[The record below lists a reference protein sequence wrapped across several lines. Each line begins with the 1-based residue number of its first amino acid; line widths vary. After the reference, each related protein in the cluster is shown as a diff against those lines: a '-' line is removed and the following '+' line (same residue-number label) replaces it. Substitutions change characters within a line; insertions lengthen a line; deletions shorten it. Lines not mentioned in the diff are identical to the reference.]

1 MRCPANA
8 YVASMDMDHRSP
20 NGKRRILLCSLSTTL
35 GGVELRM
42 GLEAR
47 LLQKAGY
54 GTAVGINLYPALQ
67 NWVAGLEK
75 NDIPALDYDP
85 PPFMEQ
91 WWWWRRSRLSRFAF
105 LARGQDLLWRYAR
118 RKNKFFAKVRSNT
131 FFKRQRFDLIHIFLP
146 WTDFGGTRLWL
157 SHYNRV
163 PAVLSIRN
171 SFRPATWAG
180 WVAAHYREGFQAVRG
195 IYAISQSALDH
206 FMGVFG
212 DYVLPGTVT
221 DVIHNSVDTR
231 RFKTDDASRAAARRR
246 LGLPQDALVI
256 GAAARLEKQKRP
268 DRLIRVFKELKNKFP
283 DLYLVLVGSG
293 SLEPAL
299 KEQTRRLGIRDSVV
313 FTGWQPDVERFL
325 PALDMAVHLSSN
337 EGFGTST
344 VEAMAC
350 GLPVVATD
358 VPGTR
363 DILAGGEGGILVP
376 ADDIEAAVAAC
387 RDILSNDVLR
397 RQLGRYGRKESV
409 SKYDEEVWG
418 DKILAFYQKVFD
430 GLVIE
435 ESKN

>member
-1 MRCPANA
+1 
-8 YVASMDMDHRSP
+8 MDHRLT
-20 NGKRRILLCSLSTTL
+20 NGNRRILLSSLSTTL

-47 LLQKAGY
+47 LLKRAGY
-54 GTAVGINLYPALQ
+54 SAAVGINLYPALQ
-67 NWVAGLEK
+67 NWVAGLEAD
-75 NDIPALDYDP
+75 DIPAFDYDP

-91 WWWWRRSRLSRFAF
+91 WWWWRKTKLAKAGF
-105 LARGQDLLWRYAR
+105 LEKGQDLMWRVAKRANKYVAR
-118 RKNKFFAKVRSNT
+118 RQSEK
-131 FFKRQRFDLIHIFLP
+131 FFKRHRFDLNHIFLP

-163 PAVLSIRN
+163 PVVLSVRN
-171 SFRPATWAG
+171 AFRPATWAG
-180 WVAAHYREGFQAVRG
+180 WGAAHYREGFQAVRG

-206 FMGVFG
+206 FMGVFSE
-212 DYVLPGTVT
+212 YVLPGTVT
-221 DVIHNSVDTR
+221 EVIHNSVDTR
-231 RFKTDDASRAAARRR
+231 RFKPDEATRAAARRR
-246 LGLPQDALVI
+246 LALPQDALVI

-268 DRLIRVFKELKNKFP
+268 DRLIAVFKELKIHFP

-313 FTGWQPDVERFL
+313 FTGWQPEVERVL

-363 DILAGGEGGILVP
+363 DILAGGEGGKLVP
-376 ADDIEAAVAAC
+376 VDDLKAAVKAC
-387 RDILSNDVLR
+387 QAILANDTLR
-397 RQLGRYGRKESV
+397 RQLGQQGRKESV
-409 SKYDEEVWG
+409 IKYDERAWG
-418 DKILAFYQKVFD
+418 EKILGFYQRVFD
-430 GLVIE
+430 GLE
-435 ESKN
+435 NKGLRN

>member
-1 MRCPANA
+1 MIFMRENE
-8 YVASMDMDHRSP
+8 H
-20 NGKRRILLCSLSTTL
+20 KRVLLCSLSTTL

-47 LLQKAGY
+47 LLQRAGY
-54 GTAVGINLYPALQ
+54 GAAVGINLYPALQ
-67 NWVAGLEK
+67 NWVADLEK
-75 NDIPALDYDP
+75 DAIPAFDYDP
-85 PPFMEQ
+85 PPFMEK
-91 WWWWRRSRLSRFAF
+91 WWWWRKTKLSRSGF
-105 LARGQDLLWRYAR
+105 LARGQDLLWRVAR
-118 RKNKFFAKVRSNT
+118 RKNKYFARSLSRQFFERN
-131 FFKRQRFDLIHIFLP
+131 RFDLNHIFLP

-157 SHYNRV
+157 AHYNRV
-163 PAVLSIRN
+163 PAVLSVRN
-171 SFRPATWAG
+171 AFRPATWAG

-221 DVIHNSVDTR
+221 EVIHNSVDTR
-231 RFKTDDASRAAARRR
+231 RFNTDDATRAAARRR
-246 LGLPQDALVI
+246 LELPQDALVI

-268 DRLIRVFKELKNKFP
+268 DRLIKLFKELKMNFP

-313 FTGWQPDVERFL
+313 FTGWQPDVERIL

-363 DILAGGEGGILVP
+363 DILAGGESGILVP
-376 ADDIEAAVAAC
+376 ADDIEAAVTAC
-387 RDILSNDVLR
+387 QTILSNDALR
-397 RQLGRYGRKESV
+397 RQLGQNGRRESV
-409 SKYDEEVWG
+409 SKYDEEAWG
-418 DKILAFYQKVFD
+418 NKILAFYQKVFD